1 MRTHAAVPGSSSLE
15 RGALQLLG
23 MWLYGHVVPGAAAIL
38 AGAADVYFRN
48 SATGRCFR
56 SIAAVLRLLD
66 LPAASTP
73 PAPAAGAPGWAH
85 SQGQAAPMQ
94 GGPSE
99 AGGKGLDP
107 KDPFL
112 GAEGAADVQRRSRP
126 RKNPQPVAATAAG
139 ERLPAAAT
147 AAPHPLDARKA
158 PGFKRARAPAVAA
171 AGKSPAARKAA
182 LMAAAVGG
190 AEVGGG
196 DAEAA
201 LRPRRAGAEGRMDY
215 ATLNRLADLQYVISS
230 GAPWS
235 TAKAQEQVHEQL
247 QECQQGIRTVEQQ
260 QNFCFIFLACFS
272 SMQGLQFSQSKAW
285 LSAR

>member
-1 MRTHAAVPGSSSLE
+1 MRIHAAVPELSSLE

-23 MWLYGHVVPGAAAIL
+23 MRLYGHVEPRAAAIL

-56 SIAAVLRLLD
+56 SIAAVLRSLD

-73 PAPAAGAPGWAH
+73 PAPAASAPGWAH
-85 SQGQAAPMQ
+85 PQGQAAPTQ

-99 AGGKGLDP
+99 AGGKGQDP
-107 KDPFL
+107 EHPFL
-112 GAEGAADVQRRSRP
+112 GAGGGANVQRRSRP

-139 ERLPAAAT
+139 ERLPAAT
-147 AAPHPLDARKA
+147 AAAPPPLAARKA

-171 AGKSPAARKAA
+171 AGKLPAARKAA
-182 LMAAAVGG
+182 SMAAAVGV
-190 AEVGGG
+190 AEVEGG
-196 DAEAA
+196 DAEAV

-230 GAPWS
+230 GAPWP
-235 TAKAQEQVHEQL
+235 TVKAQEQVHVQL
-247 QECQQGIRTVEQQ
+247 QECQQGTRVVEQQ
-260 QNFCFIFLACFS
+260 QNFCFLFSACFS
-272 SMQGLQFSQSKAW
+272 SMQGCNSVRAKHG
-285 LSAR
+285 